1 MAAYLLDTNVVL
13 RLIDRNDPDHT
24 LCQQAVE
31 RLIQQQ
37 HEPCLAPQVLV
48 EFWVVATRPMEN
60 NGFGWSPVETNRH
73 LDDLCRLF
81 RLLPEPRALFDRW
94 RQMVVARKVHGK
106 RAHDARLAAFM
117 VLHGIANVL
126 TLNPRDF
133 NGFGVT
139 VVEPAQLANEGAP

>member
-13 RLIDRNDPDHT
+13 RLIDRQDPAHN

-37 HEPCLAPQVLV
+37 DEPCLAPQVLV
-48 EFWVVATRPMEN
+48 EFWVVATRPKEN
-60 NGFGWSPVETNRH
+60 NGFGWTPVMIDSQVDYLRG
-73 LDDLCRLF
+73 LF
-81 RLLPEPRALFDRW
+81 PLLPERSTVFDRW
-94 RQMVVARKVHGK
+94 RQMVVAGEVRGK

-117 VLHGIANVL
+117 AIHGIPNVL
-126 TLNPRDF
+126 TLNPGDF

-139 VVEPAQLANEGAP
+139 VVEPAQLAPGNTP